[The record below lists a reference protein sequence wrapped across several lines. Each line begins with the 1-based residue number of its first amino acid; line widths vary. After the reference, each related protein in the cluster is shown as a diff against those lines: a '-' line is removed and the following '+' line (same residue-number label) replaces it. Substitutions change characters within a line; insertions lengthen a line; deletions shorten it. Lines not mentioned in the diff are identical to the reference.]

1 MPALSPAVSNPFD
14 FIDGSASTENTLMK
28 NPLAGLMQQ
37 AQKMQDNLKQVQDE
51 IATAQIQGE
60 SGAGLVRISMN
71 GKRQVQKVV
80 IDDSLLKEDRDML
93 EDLIAAA
100 FNDGVNK
107 VSALKQ
113 EKMAEL
119 AGGID
124 LPAGFKL
131 PF

>member
-1 MPALSPAVSNPFD
+1 
-14 FIDGSASTENTLMK
+14 MK

-37 AQKMQDNLKQVQDE
+37 AQKMQESLKQAQDE
-51 IATAQIQGE
+51 IAAAIIKGE
-60 SGAGLVRISMN
+60 SGGGLVCITMN

-80 IDDSLLKEDRDML
+80 IDESLLKEDRDML
-93 EDLIAAA
+93 EDLVAAA
-100 FNDGVNK
+100 FNDAVNK

-113 EKMAEL
+113 EKMSSL
-119 AGGID
+119 TGGIE

>member
-1 MPALSPAVSNPFD
+1 
-14 FIDGSASTENTLMK
+14 MK

-37 AQKMQDNLKQVQDE
+37 AQKMQENLKQVQEE
-51 IATAQIQGE
+51 IAATQIQGE
-60 SGAGLVRISMN
+60 SGAGLVRITMN

-100 FNDGVNK
+100 FNDAVNK
-107 VSALKQ
+107 VSAFKQ
-113 EKMAEL
+113 EKMAGL
-119 AGGID
+119 TGGIE